1 MNLTWKLGVKIT
13 LCHSVSVRI
22 RLYYAHKDSE
32 IGLTYWRC
40 FTNITYYDAIFYAWL
55 IPEIQTTHQLSQLY
69 VRRWKKKK
77 KTCTKVRSVFPSLLS
92 LVHSCFLKIL
102 CKYCLFCVLASHRAG
117 FLFKSPELSS
127 ITPLVTWHWNSLLI
141 GLPLYWILTSF
152 RTGSIIPLN
161 KHFWV
166 LIWPSQL
173 PRIVPR
179 THRCSVNL

>member
-1 MNLTWKLGVKIT
+1 MWVWGLDYIM
-13 LCHSVSVRI
+13 HIRI
-22 RLYYAHKDSE
+22 QRLAWPIEDSSQ
-32 IGLTYWRC
+32 IL
-40 FTNITYYDAIFYAWL
+40 L
-55 IPEIQTTHQLSQLY
+55 IMMQSFMHGWFLKYKQPINFPNSMWEG
-69 VRRWKKKK
+69 KKKK

-141 GLPLYWILTSF
+141 GLPPHWILTSF
-152 RTGSIIPLN
+152 RTGSIIPPN

-173 PRIVPR
+173 PRTVPR
-179 THRCSVNL
+179 THRCSVKL